1 MIEHALMLRAPR
13 SDDRVVIDGAP
24 RFTRIIEIPAR
35 HGPVVTARLAVTA
48 EGLVEPAIDGVG
60 VGRDVLSPG
69 WTSYPWRLR
78 VATHDVTAMIVA
90 GARHELRLTAGRG
103 WYCGRLGWW
112 GAERLYGDEP
122 GVAAALE
129 ITFADGSTLG
139 VVTDATWDVTASA
152 IVRDDLYDGQTIDLT
167 RDGGRSHPPD
177 TERIDATR
185 LVPRIG
191 PPIVRHEV
199 ISPAEMSTDGSDA
212 VIVDFGQNLVGWTRL
227 RVQGPR
233 GHVLRIRHAEVLE
246 HGTLATRPLR
256 SARAEDIVTLSG
268 GEDVIEPTFTFHG
281 FRYARIEGWDAVE
294 GSVEAVVVGSD
305 LERTGRFS
313 CGDALLDRFHRNV
326 VWSLRGNTVGLPTD
340 CPQRDERLGW
350 TGDIAVFA
358 PTACFLF
365 DMSAFLRDWLADLRA
380 EQRAAQGRVP
390 YVVPDVLRSWTVDPG
405 AEPESAAI
413 WSDAAVWVPWAI
425 WEAYG
430 DVAVLEESYESMTA
444 HVERVC
450 GRLSARGVWEG
461 DFQFG
466 DWLDPTAPPDD
477 PFAAVA
483 DRDVIATAALYRSVA
498 IVAQTARVLGR
509 AEDARDAELRAD
521 RLRRD
526 FARVYATANGR
537 LRSDAPAVYALAIVS
552 GVLTADAA
560 RAAGRRLAELVRTA
574 GHRVNAGFAGAPYL
588 CDALTRTGHL
598 DDAHALM
605 LNVNS
610 PSWLAPVAQGATTIW
625 ERWDSLL
632 PDGSVN
638 PGEMTSFNHYALGA
652 VADWMHRVIGGLVP
666 AAPGWARVR
675 IDPRP
680 PAGLPWASTSI
691 DSPRGRIALSWWRDG
706 EGALRAEYEAPDGVE
721 VDIAPAMAGRV
732 KRVDVVTRAA
742 PHRVD
747 G

>member
-1 MIEHALMLRAPR
+1 M
-13 SDDRVVIDGAP
+13 
-24 RFTRIIEIPAR
+24 
-35 HGPVVTARLAVTA
+35 VTARLAVTA

-167 RDGGRSHPPD
+167 RDGGRSHPAD

-185 LVPRIG
+185 LVPRLG
-191 PPIVRHEV
+191 PPIVRHAV

-313 CGDALLDRFHRNV
+313 CGDALLDRFHQNV

-365 DMSAFLRDWLADLRA
+365 DMSASCAT
-380 EQRAAQGRVP
+380 GSP
-390 YVVPDVLRSWTVDPG
+390 
-405 AEPESAAI
+405 I
-413 WSDAAVWVPWAI
+413 
-425 WEAYG
+425 
-430 DVAVLEESYESMTA
+430 
-444 HVERVC
+444 C
-450 GRLSARGVWEG
+450 GRSSGPHRVACRTSYRMCCAAGRSIRCRAGVRGDLERRRRVGAVGDMGGLRRCRGAGGELREHVRTRRACVRTALRARGVWEG

-466 DWLDPTAPPDD
+466 DWLDPTAPP
-477 PFAAVA
+477 
-483 DRDVIATAALYRSVA
+483 
-498 IVAQTARVLGR
+498 
-509 AEDARDAELRAD
+509 
-521 RLRRD
+521 
-526 FARVYATANGR
+526 
-537 LRSDAPAVYALAIVS
+537 
-552 GVLTADAA
+552 
-560 RAAGRRLAELVRTA
+560 
-574 GHRVNAGFAGAPYL
+574 
-588 CDALTRTGHL
+588 
-598 DDAHALM
+598 
-605 LNVNS
+605 
-610 PSWLAPVAQGATTIW
+610 TI
-625 ERWDSLL
+625 R
-632 PDGSVN
+632 
-638 PGEMTSFNHYALGA
+638 
-652 VADWMHRVIGGLVP
+652 
-666 AAPGWARVR
+666 
-675 IDPRP
+675 
-680 PAGLPWASTSI
+680 
-691 DSPRGRIALSWWRDG
+691 SPRSPIA
-706 EGALRAEYEAPDGVE
+706 
-721 VDIAPAMAGRV
+721 M
-732 KRVDVVTRAA
+732 
-742 PHRVD
+742 
-747 G
+747 

>member
-1 MIEHALMLRAPR
+1 MMEHALMLRAPR
-13 SDDRVVIDGAP
+13 RDDRVVIDGAP
-24 RFTRIIEIPAR
+24 RFTRIIEIPRR
-35 HGPVVTARLAVTA
+35 HGPVVAARLEVTA
-48 EGLVEPAIDGVG
+48 EGLVEAAIDGVA

-69 WTSYPWRLR
+69 WTSYQWRLR
-78 VATHDVTAMIVA
+78 VITHDVTAMIFA

-122 GVAAALE
+122 GVAAALG
-129 ITFADGSTLG
+129 ITFADGSVLR
-139 VVTDATWDVTASA
+139 VITDATWSATASA
-152 IVRDDLYDGQTIDLT
+152 TVCDDLYDGQSIDLT
-167 RDGGRSHPPD
+167 RERGISYPPD

-185 LVPRIG
+185 LVPRLG
-191 PPIVRHEV
+191 PPVVRHEV
-199 ISPAEMSTDGSDA
+199 ISPVEMWTDGSDA

-233 GHVLRIRHAEVLE
+233 GHVLRVRHAEVLE

-256 SARAEDIVTLSG
+256 SARAEEVVTLSG
-268 GEDVIEPTFTFHG
+268 GEDFVEPTFTFHG

-294 GSVEAVVVGSD
+294 GAVDAVVVGSD
-305 LERTGRFS
+305 LERTGYFACS
-313 CGDALLDRFHRNV
+313 DALLDRFHQNV
-326 VWSLRGNTVGLPTD
+326 VWSLRGNTVGIPTD

-365 DMSAFLRDWLADLRA
+365 DMSGFLRDWLADLRA
-380 EQRAAQGRVP
+380 EQRAARGRVP
-390 YVVPDVLRSWTVDPG
+390 YVVPDVLRGWTVDPDE
-405 AEPESAAI
+405 EPESVAI
-413 WSDAAVWVPWAI
+413 WSDAAVWVPWAL

-430 DVAVLEESYESMTA
+430 DDAVLQESYESMTA

-450 GRLSARGVWEG
+450 GRLSPQGVWEG

-477 PFAAVA
+477 PLAAVA
-483 DRDVIATAALYRSVA
+483 DRDVIATAALHRSIA
-498 IVAQTARVLGR
+498 IVAQAARILGR
-509 AEDARDAELRAD
+509 AEEAHDWDLRAA
-521 RLRRD
+521 RLRCD
-526 FARVYATANGR
+526 FVRVYAGESGR

-552 GVLTADAA
+552 GVVTGTAAQS
-560 RAAGRRLAELVRTA
+560 AGRRLAELVRAA

-605 LNVNS
+605 FNTHP
-610 PSWLAPVAQGATTIW
+610 PSWLAPVAQGATTVW

-632 PDGSVN
+632 ADGSVN

-652 VADWMHRVIGGLVP
+652 VADWIHRVIGGLESL
-666 AAPGWARVR
+666 APGWGRLR

-680 PAGLPWASTSI
+680 PASLTWARTSI
-691 DSPRGRIALSWWRDG
+691 DSPHGRIALSWWRDG
-706 EGALRAEYEAPDGVE
+706 EGVLRAEYEAPDGVE
-721 VDIAPAMAGRV
+721 VDIAPTLLGRV
-732 KRVDVVTRAA
+732 ERVEVVRAA
-742 PHRVD
+742 APPVVGR
-747 G
+747 